1 MGGTFRR
8 VFGAAA
14 MDYVCYHAQRL
25 DSRVGPLLSCG
36 GVCEKT
42 LQCNSL
48 PDQDN
53 DMVRE
58 TGLIV
63 AWVEIDF

>member
-1 MGGTFRR
+1 MFAIMLRDLI
-8 VFGAAA
+8 VVW
-14 MDYVCYHAQRL
+14 DHSSLV
-25 DSRVGPLLSCG
+25 G